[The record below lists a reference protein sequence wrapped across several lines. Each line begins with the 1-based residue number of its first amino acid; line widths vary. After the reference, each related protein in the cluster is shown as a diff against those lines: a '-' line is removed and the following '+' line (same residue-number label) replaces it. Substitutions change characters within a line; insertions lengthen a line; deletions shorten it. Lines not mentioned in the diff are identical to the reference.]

1 VNDHFVFDVQSRD
14 ENGRAS
20 VFTTPHGDLETPVFA
35 PVGTQATVKALT
47 SKQLSEISATLVLA
61 NAYHLYLRP
70 GDERIASLG
79 GLHKFMNWDRPL
91 LTDSGGFQIFS
102 LAGQRQVDDD
112 GVTFRS
118 HLDGSEHR
126 FTPEKAIAIQENLG
140 ADIAMVLDEC
150 PEPYD
155 RGYNEEALIR
165 THQWAVRSLA
175 AHKRSD
181 QAVFGIVQG
190 GIFPDLREQSAKFI
204 SSLDTPGIAIG
215 GLSVGEKKQEMLG
228 TLDLLNQALPSDKP
242 RYLMGVGMPIDIVEA
257 VNRGVD
263 IFDSVLPTRMARN
276 HTAITRTNRLNIR
289 NAEFANDDAP
299 LEQSCACYTCATASR
314 AYLRHLAVTK
324 EMLAG
329 TLLSIH
335 NIHTLIELTN
345 DLRKAIVAGE
355 LAKFSDDFRGK
366 QAEAEGAEVEA

>member
-102 LAGQRQVDDD
+102 LAGQRQV
-112 GVTFRS
+112 
-118 HLDGSEHR
+118 
-126 FTPEKAIAIQENLG
+126 ENLG

-355 LAKFSDDFRGK
+355 LAKFTDDFRGK
-366 QAEAEGAEVEA
+366 QAEAEGGEVEA